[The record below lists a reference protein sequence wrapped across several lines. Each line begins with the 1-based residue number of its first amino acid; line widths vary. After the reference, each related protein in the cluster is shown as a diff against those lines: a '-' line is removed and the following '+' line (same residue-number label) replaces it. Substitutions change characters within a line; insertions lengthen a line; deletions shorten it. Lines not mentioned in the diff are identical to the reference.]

1 MSFALK
7 KDIGKRHK
15 SISLKKESKRKAGE
29 MNYNIENH
37 EYGEIMNMSTIILL
51 VLRTKKELAPVIIED
66 AQTGASLKGNPSFS
80 NPF

>member
-1 MSFALK
+1 
-7 KDIGKRHK
+7 
-15 SISLKKESKRKAGE
+15 